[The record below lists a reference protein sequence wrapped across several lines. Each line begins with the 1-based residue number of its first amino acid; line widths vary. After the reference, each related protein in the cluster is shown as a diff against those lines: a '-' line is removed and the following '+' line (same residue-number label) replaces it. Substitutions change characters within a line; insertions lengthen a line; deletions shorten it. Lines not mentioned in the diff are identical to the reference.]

1 MGRRSA
7 RIPLR
12 RCLGALAAMMIVA
25 AGCGPQH
32 SEEEFLRANAELL
45 SRSGGGTNQTSA
57 GPIGAG
63 ADTTGALP
71 ADSAAPAATI
81 GDPSTTG
88 ATPGGD
94 PGAASGVAVGTQAG
108 TSSGSRASGG
118 PTSGANPAGTQ
129 SSPAGSRAATPSG
142 GQSPAVPG
150 PATPGAPQAASGPK
164 SEIRLGSVGTDTGPA
179 GIAFIS
185 ILYGARAWVS
195 DINARGGLN
204 GHPVKL
210 LVADDGG
217 DPSKALANVKR
228 MVEVDKVHAF
238 YATRDFLTG
247 QAYMP
252 YLEEKKI
259 PAITT
264 CACNPVDGP
273 SPMTFDPYLVAGGE
287 GGVWMHVGPL
297 LTLSEKRKVALM
309 YCREAPICV
318 VIRNNMKKVEKALG
332 ITIVWEGQNSIA
344 QPDYTAELLS
354 ARNSGAD
361 SIVSINDNDTN
372 IRILRDKRRLAWDVP
387 YSTQFSNHDDR
398 FLKFAGAD
406 AEGIL
411 LSGSIANYDTSPK
424 MADFRAAMAKYQPGL
439 GASDFAAGAWS
450 SGKMLEKI
458 AGRFGSDV
466 TTNDILE
473 GLYSLNKETLDGR
486 IAATTYPRDKPHD
499 RVNLC
504 IIPLTIKSGKFIP
517 KNGDEFFCE
526 PGWQP
531 A

>member
-1 MGRRSA
+1 
-7 RIPLR
+7 
-12 RCLGALAAMMIVA
+12 
-25 AGCGPQH
+25 
-32 SEEEFLRANAELL
+32 
-45 SRSGGGTNQTSA
+45 
-57 GPIGAG
+57 
-63 ADTTGALP
+63 
-71 ADSAAPAATI
+71 
-81 GDPSTTG
+81 
-88 ATPGGD
+88 
-94 PGAASGVAVGTQAG
+94 
-108 TSSGSRASGG
+108 
-118 PTSGANPAGTQ
+118 
-129 SSPAGSRAATPSG
+129 
-142 GQSPAVPG
+142 
-150 PATPGAPQAASGPK
+150 
-164 SEIRLGSVGTDTGPA
+164 
-179 GIAFIS
+179 
-185 ILYGARAWVS
+185 VS
-195 DINARGGLN
+195 DVNARGGLN

-228 MVEVDKVHAF
+228 MVEVDKVQAF

-247 QAYMP
+247 QAYMS

-259 PAITT
+259 PVITT

-318 VIRNNMKKVEKALG
+318 VIRNNMKKVEKTLG

-411 LSGSIANYDTSPK
+411 LSGSIANYDVSPK

-458 AGRFGSDV
+458 ASRFGDTV
-466 TTNDILE
+466 TTQDILE

-504 IIPLTIKSGKFIP
+504 IIPLTIKSGKFVP